1 MPGTQTEVYATH
13 PVRGEVEVAT
23 FGVYSPSALAEY
35 GIEVPVMN
43 LGLGVERLAMIITG
57 SDDVRAMSYPQ
68 FYPRDLTDREI
79 AGAVSL
85 KEEPATVTGRFI
97 ARAIRDTGLANPTAP
112 GPVSFT
118 AWEGELFGR
127 RVKVLVEEP
136 EANAKLLGPACG
148 NEVFVHQGNILGIPD
163 NEKWAQVRKDGISTG
178 IVYLDAVAA
187 LAAARIEEAARCG
200 KGTTVQVK
208 MSRFPSDVNLK
219 VAEYAMRSITDR
231 KKKIDVRGPVFVTVQ
246 SVLEET

>member
-1 MPGTQTEVYATH
+1 
-13 PVRGEVEVAT
+13 
-23 FGVYSPSALAEY
+23 
-35 GIEVPVMN
+35 MN
-43 LGLGVERLAMIITG
+43 LGLGVERLAMILTG
-57 SDDVRAMSYPQ
+57 SEDVRALSFPQ
-68 FYPRDLTDREI
+68 FSPRDLSDREL
-79 AGAVSL
+79 AGAISL
-85 KEEPATVTGRFI
+85 KEDPATVTGRII

-118 AWEGELFGR
+118 AWEGELFGH
-127 RVKVLVEEP
+127 RVQVFVEEP

-178 IVYLDAVAA
+178 IIYLDAVAA

-200 KGTTVQVK
+200 KRVTVQVK
-208 MSRFPSDVNLK
+208 MSKFPSDVNLK

-231 KKKIDVRGPVFVTVQ
+231 KKKIDVRGPVFLTVR
-246 SVLEET
+246 SEVEGA